1 MFFFSV
7 QLLHQC
13 HRLIYTARQQAL
25 GDVSTSQAIARM
37 PGPFTG
43 PRHYSTYAA
52 SFLRLQGKGVWF
64 LVLGTLWH
72 LQKQLNPFWVLADWV
87 PKLLGI

>member
-1 MFFFSV
+1 MFFSV
-7 QLLHQC
+7 QPLDQC
-13 HRLIYTARQQAL
+13 HHLIYTAHQQAL

-43 PRHYSTYAA
+43 PRRYSTYAA

-64 LVLGTLWH
+64 LVLGTLWY
-72 LQKQLNPFWVLADWV
+72 LQNQLNPFWVLVDWV
-87 PKLLGI
+87 PKMLGT